1 MTKLIRIY
9 GKEFDE
15 IREFIDSLTYVNKIT
30 YDKINN
36 APDQII
42 KNMARTFG
50 WDYFLW

>member
-30 YDKINN
+30 YDDVYDPISGFPVFKSI
-36 APDQII
+36 QV
-42 KNMARTFG
+42 KVEK
-50 WDYFLW
+50 